1 MKETDRIYKIS
12 TLYLLSKV
20 DVPLTTNRLSFFL
33 LKDNYTD
40 YFTFQQDLGEL
51 VSDGYVSETVATG
64 KTLYSITDE
73 GRNVVKLLSDEI
85 TLSMKEDIDLY
96 IQENK
101 FSIHEDYSVRSS
113 FYQFGL
119 NQYVS
124 NLKIDENGS
133 SILEINIASSSEAS
147 AKKICANWKKESND
161 IYPMLI
167 GLLMK

>member
-51 VSDGYVSETVATG
+51 VSDGYVSETVSTG

-73 GRNVVKLLSDEI
+73 GRDVVKLLADEI

-133 SILEINIASSSEAS
+133 SILEINITSSSEAS
-147 AKKICANWKKESND
+147 AKKICSNWKKESND